1 MVFPGALPNALLV
14 LITIRSLA
22 LPGIVLLPVPI
33 LPLLISLLLPALILS
48 ILLLLSLPL
57 LRVLVLHL
65 PNAQFLLATSILILL
80 LSCLV
85 LLPVL
90 ILLLLLMNP
99 VMALRLLSMLPI
111 MPVLLLRL
119 LLLLVL
125 ILPLVLTVRLRMGGK
140 CDPENQRQYTRTD
153 DYCLLHASDLCSLL
167 LTAAWIAQ
175 VWCVFPSSRD
185 RVGGG
190 EE

>member
-1 MVFPGALPNALLV
+1 
-14 LITIRSLA
+14 
-22 LPGIVLLPVPI
+22 
-33 LPLLISLLLPALILS
+33 
-48 ILLLLSLPL
+48 LLSLPL

-65 PNAQFLLATSILILL
+65 PNALFLLATSILILL
-80 LSCLV
+80 LSRLM

-99 VMALRLLSMLPI
+99 VLALRRMLVI
-111 MPVLLLRL
+111 LPVLLLCF

-125 ILPLVLTVRLRMGGK
+125 ILLLVLTVRLRMGGK
-140 CDPENQRQYTRTD
+140 CDPENQGQYTRTD

-175 VWCVFPSSRD
+175 VLCVFLD
-185 RVGGG
+185 RLLETGGQ
-190 EE
+190 E